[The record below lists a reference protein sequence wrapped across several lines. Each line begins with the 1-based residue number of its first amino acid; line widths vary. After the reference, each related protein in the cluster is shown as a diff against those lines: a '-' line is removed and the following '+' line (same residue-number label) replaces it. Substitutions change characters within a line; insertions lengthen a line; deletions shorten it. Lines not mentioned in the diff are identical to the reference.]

1 MDKQFSSKY
10 NIGLSVSETIHS
22 ELGMARGLVERGL
35 FNKAFVKYM
44 GIMSL
49 IPMKKIGKISMK
61 KFKALDKLYYKSQ
74 KQKKLKL
81 QYRII
86 VKYREILTSELDSNG
101 MYLPGLK
108 DMTDYT

>member
-1 MDKQFSSKY
+1 MEKQFSSKY
-10 NIGLSVSETIHS
+10 NIGLHISESIHS
-22 ELGMARGLVERGL
+22 ELGMARGFVERGL

-49 IPMKKIGKISMK
+49 IPSKKIKVSSMK
-61 KFKALDKLYYKSQ
+61 KFKALDKLYHQSQ
-74 KQKKLKL
+74 KQKNLKL
-81 QYRII
+81 QYKII